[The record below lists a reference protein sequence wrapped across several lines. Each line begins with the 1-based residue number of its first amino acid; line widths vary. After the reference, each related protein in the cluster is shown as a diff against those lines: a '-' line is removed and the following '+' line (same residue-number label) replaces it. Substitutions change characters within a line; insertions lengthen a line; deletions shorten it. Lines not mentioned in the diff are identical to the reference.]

1 MKSDERSNR
10 SRELNGILL
19 LDKPEGV
26 TSNAALQVVKQLY
39 KAHKAGH
46 TGSLDPLATGL
57 LPICFGSATKVSSF
71 LLDADKEYLVTG
83 QLGTSTDSGDADGL
97 VLIENKPVKLEQS
110 HLNNVLARFEGKIQ
124 QIPPMYSALKHKGRR
139 LYELAREG
147 IEVPREPRSVT
158 IHSLS
163 LEKIQGSKLTL
174 KVNCSKG
181 TYIRTLIEDI
191 AQELGTIGHVTQL
204 RRLGVGPFSKTQ
216 MVVMRKIEAAAAD
229 GMQALDSL
237 LLPDDDALKDWPS
250 IRLEEDLCKPFSQG
264 QVIQVNSEWSETQ
277 VRVYSYDDV
286 FIGMGKMNEKGE
298 LAPQRIFSQQYS

>member
-1 MKSDERSNR
+1 MKTDERSNR

-19 LDKPEGV
+19 LDKPKGV

-97 VLIENKPVKLEQS
+97 ILIANKPVKLEQS
-110 HLNNVLARFEGKIQ
+110 HLNNVLARFEGEIQ

-147 IEVPREPRSVT
+147 TEVPREPRTVT
-158 IHSLS
+158 IQSLH
-163 LEKIQGSKLTL
+163 LQKIQGSKLTL
-174 KVNCSKG
+174 NVKCSKG

-191 AQELGTIGHVTQL
+191 AKELGTIGHVTQL
-204 RRLGVGPFSKTQ
+204 RRLGVGLFNKTQ
-216 MVVMRKIEAAAAD
+216 MIAMGKIEAASAD

-237 LLPDDDALKDWPS
+237 LLPVDDALKDWPS
-250 IRLEEDLCKPFSQG
+250 IQLQEDLCKPLVKVKLFRLILSG
-264 QVIQVNSEWSETQ
+264 LKLRLECIHMMMFLLVW
-277 VRVYSYDDV
+277 
-286 FIGMGKMNEKGE
+286 EKRMKK
-298 LAPQRIFSQQYS
+298 AS